1 AMAPPPAAL
10 CLFDV
15 DGTLTAPRQARR
27 ADGCV
32 WAQRISPEMA
42 AFLQRLRQKV
52 KVGVVGGSD
61 FAKIRE
67 QLGEDVVEKFDY
79 VFPENGLVAY
89 KDGKFLSKQASSI
102 QGHLGE
108 DILQDLINYCLS
120 YIAKIKLPKKRG
132 TFIEFRNGM
141 LNVSPIGRSCSQ
153 EERLEFYELDKKEH
167 IREKFVADL
176 RREFAGKGLTFSI
189 GGQISIDVFP
199 DGWDKRYCLGIVAN
213 DGYKTIYF
221 FGDKTMPGG
230 NDYEIFTDSRT
241 EGHSV
246 TSPQDTRRICEE
258 LFF

>member
-1 AMAPPPAAL
+1 
-10 CLFDV
+10 
-15 DGTLTAPRQARR
+15 
-27 ADGCV
+27 
-32 WAQRISPEMA
+32 MA
-42 AFLQRLRQKV
+42 AFLQRLRQRV

-89 KDGKFLSKQASSI
+89 KDGKFLSKQSI

-153 EERLEFYELDKKEH
+153 EERLQFYELDKKEH

-221 FGDKTMPGG
+221 FGDKTMPVGKIELSPKSLTLQILQCVVRSCFKSPTLG
-230 NDYEIFTDSRT
+230 RLDQLGPKLPPQCGCAKAQT
-241 EGHSV
+241 GHRAYTLQPV
-246 TSPQDTRRICEE
+246 
-258 LFF
+258 